1 MARLVD
7 DEVRGWTSD
16 RARDRRARS
25 RARHFTRR
33 AASRRVF
40 RHARDVLSGV
50 GLRAGRAR
58 RALARATARKRP
70 SRCRR
75 GCPRARRREPPSAP
89 STPRPSRVRGGCGS
103 RRASP
108 LDIAIVGAG
117 FAGVATAWHVVH
129 LLATDGDGDAAP
141 TASAVDP
148 AVPAVP
154 RRPVRLRLFDEKG
167 IAGGAS
173 GVAAGLLHPYT
184 PRGKIIWRGVEGV
197 AATLRLVDAAEA
209 AERALDAGHAHLPPD
224 PTTATARRG
233 RAIAWRKGTVRPAR
247 NAKQARDLARHAP
260 AAAEAGGRG
269 VSLDADA
276 LRRLLPGIRVPAEV
290 ERGDDADD
298 ADDTDDT
305 AKAST
310 LKNGARSARQERE
323 AREAAE
329 ARRAAPRAAA
339 LHVPEGL
346 VLDSSRYLAALWDA
360 TRLLASSD
368 AVPAGTSATFHVRT
382 VTALDDDPELASCD
396 AVVVACGA
404 AAESVSELAAAG
416 LPTALQGGHV
426 VELTRPTGEAPDP
439 SAWDDGRPGI
449 LGSPHVA
456 PLGPERLLVGTTR
469 EYDATVATARR
480 AGARDP
486 KSDAVAAAAAEKLTR
501 DVVEVYPPLRSMSV
515 DAVRYGV
522 RANPPRRAL
531 GSLPLVGRV
540 RVGEETETEMETE
553 TDGDGDGTRATRR
566 TRWYV
571 GGLGARGLVYHGMV
585 GEMVARAAL
594 TGDGGGIPR
603 ELRYDPGGE
612 KGKDA

>member
-209 AERALDAGHAHLPPD
+209 AERALDAGHAHLP
-224 PTTATARRG
+224 RSHHRH
-233 RAIAWRKGTVRPAR
+233 RAKRTRDRLAKGNRSSRAKRETSPRPRAPR
-247 NAKQARDLARHAP
+247 P

-449 LGSPHVA
+449 LGSPYVA

-501 DVVEVYPPLRSMSV
+501 DVMEVYPPLRSMSV

>member
-1 MARLVD
+1 MDVGPSEGPAR
-7 DEVRGWTSD
+7 
-16 RARDRRARS
+16 AFPRS
-25 RARHFTRR
+25 SFTRR

-184 PRGKIIWRGVEGV
+184 PRGKIIWRGVESV

-209 AERALDAGHAHLPPD
+209 AERALDAGHAHLPPI
-224 PTTATARRG
+224 PPPPPRERG
-233 RAIAWRKGTVRPAR
+233 RAIAWRKEPFVPRETRNKPATSRATPRGGELADEASVWTRTHFVDSSPEYAYPPRWNAETTPTTRRHRRHRESVHFKKWRSIRAPGTRAR
-247 NAKQARDLARHAP
+247 GRRGAP
-260 AAAEAGGRG
+260 R
-269 VSLDADA
+269 
-276 LRRLLPGIRVPAEV
+276 
-290 ERGDDADD
+290 
-298 ADDTDDT
+298 
-305 AKAST
+305 
-310 LKNGARSARQERE
+310 
-323 AREAAE
+323 
-329 ARRAAPRAAA
+329 APRAAA

-439 SAWDDGRPGI
+439 SVWDDGRPGI
-449 LGSPHVA
+449 LGSPYVA

-540 RVGEETETEMETE
+540 RVGEETETE

-594 TGDGGGIPR
+594 TGDGGGSR
-603 ELRYDPGGE
+603 VS
-612 KGKDA
+612 

>member
-329 ARRAAPRAAA
+329 ARAPRLAPPRFTSPRDSSSTRAGTSPRSGTPLASSRRRTPSPRERPRRFTYEPSPPSTTIRNSRRATPSSSRAAPRRN
-339 LHVPEGL
+339 PSP
-346 VLDSSRYLAALWDA
+346 SSPPR
-360 TRLLASSD
+360 ASRPRSR
-368 AVPAGTSATFHVRT
+368 AGTSSSSRVPRAKPRT
-382 VTALDDDPELASCD
+382 L
-396 AVVVACGA
+396 
-404 AAESVSELAAAG
+404 
-416 LPTALQGGHV
+416 
-426 VELTRPTGEAPDP
+426 R
-439 SAWDDGRPGI
+439 R
-449 LGSPHVA
+449 
-456 PLGPERLLVGTTR
+456 GTT
-469 EYDATVATARR
+469 E
-480 AGARDP
+480 DP
-486 KSDAVAAAAAEKLTR
+486 A
-501 DVVEVYPPLRSMSV
+501 Y
-515 DAVRYGV
+515 
-522 RANPPRRAL
+522 
-531 GSLPLVGRV
+531 
-540 RVGEETETEMETE
+540 
-553 TDGDGDGTRATRR
+553 
-566 TRWYV
+566 
-571 GGLGARGLVYHGMV
+571 
-585 GEMVARAAL
+585 
-594 TGDGGGIPR
+594 
-603 ELRYDPGGE
+603 
-612 KGKDA
+612 

>member
-1 MARLVD
+1 M
-7 DEVRGWTSD
+7 
-16 RARDRRARS
+16 
-25 RARHFTRR
+25 
-33 AASRRVF
+33 
-40 RHARDVLSGV
+40 
-50 GLRAGRAR
+50 
-58 RALARATARKRP
+58 
-70 SRCRR
+70 
-75 GCPRARRREPPSAP
+75 
-89 STPRPSRVRGGCGS
+89 
-103 RRASP
+103 
-108 LDIAIVGAG
+108 
-117 FAGVATAWHVVH
+117 
-129 LLATDGDGDAAP
+129 
-141 TASAVDP
+141 
-148 AVPAVP
+148 
-154 RRPVRLRLFDEKG
+154 
-167 IAGGAS
+167 
-173 GVAAGLLHPYT
+173 
-184 PRGKIIWRGVEGV
+184 
-197 AATLRLVDAAEA
+197 
-209 AERALDAGHAHLPPD
+209 
-224 PTTATARRG
+224 
-233 RAIAWRKGTVRPAR
+233 
-247 NAKQARDLARHAP
+247 
-260 AAAEAGGRG
+260 
-269 VSLDADA
+269 
-276 LRRLLPGIRVPAEV
+276 
-290 ERGDDADD
+290 
-298 ADDTDDT
+298 
-305 AKAST
+305 
-310 LKNGARSARQERE
+310 GARSARRRRR
-323 AREAAE
+323 ARAA
-329 ARRAAPRAAA
+329 AAPRRAAPRAAA

-368 AVPAGTSATFHVRT
+368 AVPAGTSATFHVRN
-382 VTALDDDPELASCD
+382 VTTLDDDPELALCD

-439 SAWDDGRPGI
+439 SVWDDGRPGI
-449 LGSPHVA
+449 LGSPYVA

-486 KSDAVAAAAAEKLTR
+486 ESDAVAAAAAEKLTR
-501 DVVEVYPPLRSMSV
+501 DVMEVYPPLRGMSV

-540 RVGEETETEMETE
+540 RVGEETETE

>member
-1 MARLVD
+1 MWHASSTTRSAGGRRTERGTGARVPALV
-7 DEVRGWTSD
+7 TSRAAPRRVASFATRAMFSAASASAPVALVAPSHEPPRENARRD
-16 RARDRRARS
+16 AGAGARARVV
-25 RARHFTRR
+25 
-33 AASRRVF
+33 ASRRP
-40 RHARDVLSGV
+40 
-50 GLRAGRAR
+50 R
-58 RALARATARKRP
+58 RPRLA
-70 SRCRR
+70 
-75 GCPRARRREPPSAP
+75 PRASAADADP
-89 STPRPSRVRGGCGS
+89 DALP
-103 RRASP
+103 P

-298 ADDTDDT
+298 TDDTDDT

-449 LGSPHVA
+449 LGSPYVA

-501 DVVEVYPPLRSMSV
+501 DVTEVYPPLRNMSV

-540 RVGEETETEMETE
+540 RVGEETETE